1 MEKTC
6 YIFDVDGTLYSQ
18 KKMHL
23 YMVVKLLGYYS
34 THIWKWKELYAL
46 YMFRKMREQEKYRIL
61 SVKELSECVGRKIK
75 ADSDTVESTIK
86 KWMFQIPLEL
96 LPRCAY
102 QDVLAEIHRLRK
114 SGCKIYIYSDYP
126 AKEKVDILQL
136 HAEDIFTA
144 EDDDIHE
151 LKPSEKAMNIIL
163 NKIGVDPR
171 EIVYIGDR
179 DEKDGEAA
187 KLASILYYDINK
199 WRKCINT

>member
-1 MEKTC
+1 MA
-6 YIFDVDGTLYSQ
+6 
-18 KKMHL
+18 
-23 YMVVKLLGYYS
+23 VKLLGYYS

-151 LKPSEKAMNIIL
+151 LKPSRKAMQVIL
-163 NKIGVDPR
+163 KKVGVNPSQ
-171 EIVYIGDR
+171 IQFIGDR
-179 DEKDGEAA
+179 DEKDGESA
-187 KLASILYYDINK
+187 KLLSMDYCNVK
-199 WRKCINT
+199 EWRKRIKRKADYE